1 MKNKLFKASCAL
13 AAFLSL
19 GSLARQAGAACAV
32 PVEKS
37 VSSDTLGGFNVKPN
51 RPTLAQS
58 GDSSYAN
65 RICNDG
71 FVNDMVWAYDMD
83 AGNWNDG
90 RGWEAYCDGT
100 RIFGRSL
107 AALWAL
113 NFSSK
118 TQASS
123 WDDLSGNPLQ
133 WAGNYA
139 HLSFDELDGECYWDS
154 KANATT
160 VSGPIVDNYTNL
172 YHGFHYGMPV
182 VTRASVLLHE
192 SRHADGYSHDGNDGA
207 VRCIDQS
214 DSCDETF
221 YLNANS
227 GPQSVTKGGA
237 MSYEVV
243 FLHWFH
249 DAAVNTTTAQRNLAK
264 DRGNY
269 VLANRFDS
277 RPAYRL

>member
-1 MKNKLFKASCAL
+1 MRNKIPKLSCAL
-13 AAFLSL
+13 GAILSIASGAL
-19 GSLARQAGAACAV
+19 DARAACAV
-32 PVEKS
+32 PAEVNA
-37 VSSDTLGGFNVKPN
+37 VYNTRGAFDVKPN
-51 RPTLAQS
+51 RPTLAQT
-58 GDSSYAN
+58 GDSIYSN
-65 RICNDG
+65 RICNES

-83 AGNWNDG
+83 GGNWNDG

-100 RIFGRSL
+100 RMFGRSL

-113 NFSSK
+113 NFSSSI
-118 TQASS
+118 QASS

-139 HLSFDELDGECYWDS
+139 HLSFDELDGECYWDD
-154 KANATT
+154 KATART
-160 VSGPIVDNYTNL
+160 VYGPIIDNYTDL

-192 SRHADGYSHDGNDGA
+192 SRHADGVGHDGNDGD
-207 VRCIDQS
+207 VRCQERG

-243 FLHWFH
+243 FLHWYY
-249 DAAVNTTTAQRNLAK
+249 DAAINTTQAQRNFAR

-269 VLANRFDS
+269 ALANRFDS

>member
-1 MKNKLFKASCAL
+1 MRNKLLKIGGALCASL
-13 AAFLSL
+13 LSTAMTL
-19 GSLARQAGAACAV
+19 EAEAACAV
-32 PVEKS
+32 PAEVNAS
-37 VSSDTLGGFNVKPN
+37 YNTWGSFNVKSN

-58 GDSSYAN
+58 GDSIYSN
-65 RICNDG
+65 RICNSS

-83 AGNWNDG
+83 SGNWNDG

-113 NFSSK
+113 NFSTS
-118 TQASS
+118 TPASS

-139 HLSFDELDGECYWDS
+139 HLSFDELDGECRWDET
-154 KANATT
+154 ATART
-160 VSGPIVDNYTNL
+160 VYGPIVDNYTDL
-172 YHGFHYGMPV
+172 FHGFHYGMPV

-192 SRHADGYSHDGNDGA
+192 SRHADGYSHDGNDGD
-207 VRCIDQS
+207 VRCVGGGE
-214 DSCDETF
+214 SCDETF
-221 YLNANS
+221 YLNAAS

-243 FLHWFH
+243 FLHWYY
-249 DAAVNTTTAQRNLAK
+249 DAAVNTTAAQRNFAR